1 MNKTAIR
8 LVAVAAVAG
17 LGIAGCSSK
26 KSTSAAPASSTP
38 AAAATSAP
46 AAATT
51 SAPAAPTSSAPAA
64 PSSTAPAAGGGAQ
77 VGVILPDTQSSSRWE
92 QQDTPNL
99 KKAFDAAGVKVD
111 IQNALG
117 DKAKFVSIGQSMI
130 QEGVKVLII
139 VDLDSPSGAQVE
151 AAAAAA
157 GIKTIDYDRLTLG
170 GGASYYVSFDNVKV
184 GQLQGQGL
192 VDCMTAAKV
201 AKPIVIELK
210 GSPTD
215 NNATLFAKG
224 YDGVLDPLYAAGK
237 YVKKGEQA
245 VPNWDNAQ
253 AGTIFENLLT
263 AAGGKVDGVIA
274 ANDGM
279 GQSVITV
286 LKKHGIKAPITG
298 QDATTPGLQ
307 SVLRGD
313 QCGTVFKNTS
323 LEATGAATLA
333 IDLIQGKTP
342 DPALVN
348 GTTHDS
354 QTNKDVPSVL
364 QTPVWITPDKVKDVV
379 AAGQA
384 KASDICTAD
393 VAALCT
399 KYGVS

>member
-1 MNKTAIR
+1 MNKTALR
-8 LVAVAAVAG
+8 LTAVAAVAG

-26 KSTSAAPASSTP
+26 KASTTTSSSAAQTSASASTAATSAAPAPSSSS
-38 AAAATSAP
+38 AAAA
-46 AAATT
+46 
-51 SAPAAPTSSAPAA
+51 
-64 PSSTAPAAGGGAQ
+64 GGAQ

-92 QQDTPNL
+92 DQDRPNL
-99 KKAFDAAGVKVD
+99 TKAFTDAGIKAD
-111 IQNALG
+111 IQNAQG
-117 DKAKFVSIGQSMI
+117 DKTKFVSIAQSMI

-151 AAAAAA
+151 SLASAA

-170 GGASYYVSFDNVKV
+170 GSASYYVSFDNVKV

-192 VDCMTAAKV
+192 VDCLTAAKV
-201 AKPIVIELK
+201 ATPWKVIELK

-215 NNATLFAKG
+215 NNATLFAQG
-224 YDGVLDPLYAAGK
+224 YDGVLDPLVASGK
-237 YVKKGEQA
+237 VKREGEQA

-253 AGTIFENLLT
+253 AGTIFENMLT
-263 AAGGKVDGVIA
+263 AAGGKVDGVIG

-286 LKKHGIKAPITG
+286 LQKHGIKAPVTG
-298 QDATTPGLQ
+298 QDATVPGLQ
-307 SVLRGD
+307 SILRGD

-323 LEATGAATLA
+323 LEADGASKLA
-333 IDLIQGKTP
+333 IALIKGTTP
-342 DPALVN
+342 DSSLVN
-348 GTTHDS
+348 GTVKDT
-354 QTNKDVPSVL
+354 QANRDVPSVL
-364 QTPVWITPDKVKDVV
+364 ETPEWVTQANVEDVV
-379 AAGQA
+379 KAGQA

>member
-17 LGIAGCSSK
+17 LGVAGCSSK
-26 KSTSAAPASSTP
+26 KASTAASSTPPAATSAAPSAS
-38 AAAATSAP
+38 ASA
-46 AAATT
+46 
-51 SAPAAPTSSAPAA
+51 SASSSAPASVA
-64 PSSTAPAAGGGAQ
+64 PSSSAAGGGGAQ

-99 KKAFDAAGVKVD
+99 KKAFAAANIKVD

-151 AAAAAA
+151 SAAAAA

-170 GGASYYVSFDNVKV
+170 GGASFYVSFDNVKV

-201 AKPIVIELK
+201 AKPTIIELK

-215 NNATLFAKG
+215 NNATLFAQG
-224 YDGVLDPLYAAGK
+224 YDGVLDPLYAAGT

-298 QDATTPGLQ
+298 QDATVPGLQ

-313 QCGTVFKNTS
+313 QCGTVFKDTS

-342 DPALVN
+342 DSTLVN
-348 GTTHDS
+348 GKTHDS
-354 QTNKDVPSVL
+354 QANKDVPSVL
-364 QTPVWITPDKVKDVV
+364 ETPVWITADKVQDVV
-379 AAGQA
+379 KAGQA
-384 KASDICTAD
+384 DPKAICTAD

-399 KYGVS
+399 KNGVS